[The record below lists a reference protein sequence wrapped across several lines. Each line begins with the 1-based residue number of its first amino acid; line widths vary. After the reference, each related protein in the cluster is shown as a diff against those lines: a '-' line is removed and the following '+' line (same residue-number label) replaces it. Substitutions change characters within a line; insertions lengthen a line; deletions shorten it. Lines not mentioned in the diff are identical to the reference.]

1 MAAQIPIKDDALRN
15 AVALDKVRADKEREA
30 TDGHDGTW
38 VAHPA
43 LVPVARAAFD
53 AIMTGEHQ
61 LARLRDDVSVAA
73 DDLLA
78 VPAGD
83 VTAEGLRLNL
93 RVGVQYLSAWLAGN
107 GCVPLYDL
115 MEDAATAEISRAQVW
130 QWLRHGAR
138 LADGRPVERAVVAA
152 LLADELERLRA
163 DASTAGPRFALAA
176 DLFERLV
183 LSDELAD
190 FLTLGAY
197 EHL

>member
-1 MAAQIPIKDDALRN
+1 
-15 AVALDKVRADKEREA
+15 
-30 TDGHDGTW
+30 
-38 VAHPA
+38 
-43 LVPVARAAFD
+43 
-53 AIMTGEHQ
+53 
-61 LARLRDDVSVAA
+61 VSVAA

-183 LSDELAD
+183 LADELAD